1 MPHSPPLPRSPRSP
15 ARNPASP
22 SFAALP
28 RPLNPDAAPFSPS
41 RASEVAGVELLEWLL
56 FSPSSSEGWSSM
68 GCQSIISP
76 APSLAD
82 VIRGKGKAPMVE
94 PTPPPLHLERLLRWA
109 ASWRTLTARM
119 SVGVS
124 LRRQRLASN
133 SRSKK
138 RMGGVWSPLT
148 SRDVVWSLL
157 PLRLRR
163 NLTGLSRRI
172 S

>member
-22 SFAALP
+22 SSAALP

-56 FSPSSSEGWSSM
+56 FSPSSSEGRSSV
-68 GCQSIISP
+68 GCRSIISP

-82 VIRGKGKAPMVE
+82 VVRGKGKAPMVE
-94 PTPPPLHLERLLRWA
+94 PTPPPSTSNVCSGGRLHGGR
-109 ASWRTLTARM
+109 S
-119 SVGVS
+119 
-124 LRRQRLASN
+124 

-138 RMGGVWSPLT
+138 RMGGVWSPLA
-148 SRDVVWSLL
+148 SKDVVWSLL
-157 PLRLRR
+157 PLRLHR